1 MTSFGA
7 RAVVTIAVVAW
18 LAASPNLV
26 AQDTL
31 DRAKDLYNTAA
42 YDEALLVLNRL
53 RQTASSTDSTE
64 IAGYQAFCL
73 LALGRTLDARQA
85 IAALVKSDPLYRLS
99 ESSSS
104 PRTRAVF
111 DEIRRELLPTIV
123 QQTYDQAKAAYDRK
137 EPDVAVREFDR
148 VLALL
153 DEPGLSGLPNME
165 DLRRLATGFRD
176 LSKAATPPPPTVSSV
191 PDLPPTDAVPA
202 PARREPVTYSAGDAG
217 VVPPVGVLKTTPSWR
232 PRSDAERR
240 QLFRG
245 ILELLVDEQ
254 GDVVAAVLG
263 KSVHPAYDPELL
275 EMAKSWKFKPA
286 TKNGVPVRYRTT
298 VEVRLGPG

>member
-1 MTSFGA
+1 M
-7 RAVVTIAVVAW
+7 
-18 LAASPNLV
+18 
-26 AQDTL
+26 
-31 DRAKDLYNTAA
+31 
-42 YDEALLVLNRL
+42 
-53 RQTASSTDSTE
+53 
-64 IAGYQAFCL
+64 
-73 LALGRTLDARQA
+73 
-85 IAALVKSDPLYRLS
+85 
-99 ESSSS
+99 
-104 PRTRAVF
+104 F

-176 LSKAATPPPPTVSSV
+176 LSKAAATPPPPPTVSNV
-191 PDLPPTDAVPA
+191 PDLPPTAPTPA
-202 PARREPVTYSAGDAG
+202 PAPREPVTYSAGDAG
-217 VVPPVGVLKTTPSWR
+217 VVLPVLVSKTVPSWR
-232 PRSDAERR
+232 PRSDVERR

-245 ILELLVDEQ
+245 VLELLVDER
-254 GDVVAAVLG
+254 GDVVAAALG
-263 KSVHPAYDPELL
+263 KSVHPAYDPDLL

-286 TKNGVPVRYRTT
+286 TKDGVPVKYRTT